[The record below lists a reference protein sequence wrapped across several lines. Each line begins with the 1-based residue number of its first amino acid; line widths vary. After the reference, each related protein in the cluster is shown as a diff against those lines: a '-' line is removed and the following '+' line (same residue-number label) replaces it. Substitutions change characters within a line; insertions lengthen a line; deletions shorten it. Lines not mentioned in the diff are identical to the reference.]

1 MNTDLMFSSATDDW
15 ATPQDFFDKLNREF
29 KFEIDVCAS
38 ASNAKAPT
46 FFDKEANGLAQD
58 WQGVCWMNPPYVR
71 GIDAWMRK
79 AYTSARENGA
89 TVVCLVPARTDTKWW
104 HDYAARGEVFFVP
117 GRLRFGDA
125 KHNAPFPCAVVVFRP
140 QVAHAFEAEQRA
152 ALAAKDPT

>member
-1 MNTDLMFSSATDDW
+1 MFSSATDDW

-29 KFEIDVCAS
+29 KFEVDVCAS

-58 WQGVCWMNPPYVR
+58 WRGVCWMNPPYGR

-79 AYTSARENGA
+79 GYTSARENGA

-140 QVAHAFEAEQRA
+140 QVAYAFAAAAIQEAREA
-152 ALAAKDPT
+152 V